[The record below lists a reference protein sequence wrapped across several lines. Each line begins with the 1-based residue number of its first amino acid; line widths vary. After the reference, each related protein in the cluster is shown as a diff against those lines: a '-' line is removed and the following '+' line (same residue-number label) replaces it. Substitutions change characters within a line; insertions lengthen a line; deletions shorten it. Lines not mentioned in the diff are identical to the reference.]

1 MIIKMEEKPK
11 EVVPPLSKTRMHFTS
26 FLVVLSRIMVSI
38 LLITSNSSTT
48 LNTSNNTTI
57 TTSSTLITPSSINH
71 LFSSPSQSQLHLKSK
86 RNQKYQLL
94 QSSAISLNSQLLSTK
109 RGKLKLLLPFR
120 LKKLKKKNQ
129 SLNKNELL
137 KRKIPK
143 KMRK

>member
-38 LLITSNSSTT
+38 LLSTSNSSTT

-57 TTSSTLITPSSINH
+57 TTSSTLITPSSIN
-71 LFSSPSQSQLHLKSK
+71 LQFSSQSQLHLKSK

-109 RGKLKLLLPFR
+109 RGKLKLLLPFKM
-120 LKKLKKKNQ
+120 KKLKRKNQ